1 MYFWV
6 FMSFKIKNRPSV
18 FKIKNRPLA
27 RLVGMLIRQKQHTHN
42 APGPPSESLT
52 SECILLRTVY
62 ALSMSR
68 LTPFFFLFL
77 YKGPK
82 DVRDNDDVTVTQ
94 QGT

>member
-1 MYFWV
+1 
-6 FMSFKIKNRPSV
+6 
-18 FKIKNRPLA
+18 
-27 RLVGMLIRQKQHTHN
+27 MLIRQKQHTHN